1 MFEHYIAQLADLNPE
16 ARYNAAYWLGQHG
29 DRRAAA
35 ALIDALP
42 DENAKVQYGAFSALI
57 KLGADE
63 ATAPM
68 IELLLREPNS
78 RLWALLNLNIG
89 LRLRSGLLD
98 MIARHRGDL
107 AERLIQALDDPALTT
122 AQRAFIVRML
132 GRTGDPRL
140 VDGLVEALLDAA
152 PMMRGAAIEAL
163 GWIGDARAVT
173 PLLGLLGPETENS
186 LRELA
191 IEALGRIGDPRALPP
206 ILQALTHAD
215 EWVRR
220 AAAEALGELGDRS
233 AIEPLSAALSDHSAL
248 VQDAAFEALKKLSY
262 GRFQA
267 EI

>member
-16 ARYNAAYWLGQHG
+16 ARYDAAYWLGQNG

-63 ATAPM
+63 AAAPM
-68 IELLLREPNS
+68 IDLLLREPNS

-98 MIARHRGDL
+98 MIGRNHGDL

-140 VDGLVEALLDAA
+140 VDGLVKVLLELDAA

-173 PLLGLLGPETENS
+173 PLLALLNPETENS

-191 IEALGRIGDPRALPP
+191 IEALGRIGDPRALLP
-206 ILQALTHAD
+206 ILDALTHAD

-220 AAAEALGELGDRS
+220 AAAEASGELGDRS

-248 VQDAAFEALKKLSY
+248 VQDAAFDALKKLS
-262 GRFQA
+262 
-267 EI
+267 